1 MWSLGLHG
9 SHINHPFRH
18 WMDHSDKVNCTRL
31 QSYSVNLSQ
40 AGPLSIILPWT
51 SWEFPDYCICNSSF
65 LRHRQI
71 PFSFPPNFLVQ
82 GTRKFSYDSACYCSL
97 YPPINQPPSFHL
109 PPYPGPDPI
118 ASERSKFRAGLIS
131 EFCRNTSTLEE
142 QNLFMIPRWR
152 RGN

>member
-1 MWSLGLHG
+1 MWSLGLRG

-40 AGPLSIILPWT
+40 ASPLSIILPWT

-82 GTRKFSYDSACYCSL
+82 RTRKFSYDSACYCSL
-97 YPPINQPPSFHL
+97 YSPINQPPSFHL
-109 PPYPGPDPI
+109 PPIPWPR
-118 ASERSKFRAGLIS
+118 SHCFRKERIQSWPHFRVLQKYQY
-131 EFCRNTSTLEE
+131 F
-142 QNLFMIPRWR
+142 
-152 RGN
+152 RGAEPLYDTKMEKR